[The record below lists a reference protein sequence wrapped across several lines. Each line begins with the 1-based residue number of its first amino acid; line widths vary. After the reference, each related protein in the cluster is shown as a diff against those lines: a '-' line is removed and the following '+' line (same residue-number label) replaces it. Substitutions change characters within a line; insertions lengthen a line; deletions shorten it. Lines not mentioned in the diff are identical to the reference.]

1 MNLIICVDNKN
12 GIMFNGRR
20 QSRDRAVCEDILD
33 MTGEHLLYT
42 SEYSFALFEKYADSR
57 LICSGSPALS
67 AGRGDYCFAED
78 MDVSEAAGKADTL
91 VIYCW
96 NKAYPADRYF
106 DMDTELFRLVS
117 ETEFKGSSHEKITK
131 RMYLR

>member
-57 LICSGSPALS
+57 VICSDSPALS

-78 MDVSEAAGKADTL
+78 M
-91 VIYCW
+91 
-96 NKAYPADRYF
+96 DRYF

>member
-1 MNLIICVDNKN
+1 MNLIICIDNKN

-33 MTGEHLLYT
+33 MTGEQLLYT
-42 SEYSFALFEKYADSR
+42 SRYSFSLFEEYADSR
-57 LICSGSPALS
+57 VICSDSPAFS
-67 AGRGDYCFAED
+67 AGRDDYCFAED
-78 MDVSEAAGKADTL
+78 IEPADAAGRADKL
-91 VIYCW
+91 IAYCW
-96 NKAYPADRYF
+96 NKTYPADRYF
-106 DMDTELFRLVS
+106 DMDAELFRLVS

>member
-1 MNLIICVDNKN
+1 MNLIICIDNKN

-33 MTGEHLLYT
+33 MTGEQLLYT
-42 SEYSFALFEKYADSR
+42 SRYSFALFEEYADSR
-57 LICSGSPALS
+57 VICSNSPVLS
-67 AGRGDYCFAED
+67 AGEGDYCFAED
-78 MDVSEAAGKADTL
+78 MDMSDAAAKADAL

-96 NKAYPADRYF
+96 NKTYPADRYF
-106 DMDTELFRLVS
+106 DVDTELFRLVS